1 MFEFILRV
9 KIENT
14 WVDMPFR
21 ASSAHNAI
29 KICETQFGRGSY
41 MGLIESTPL

>member
-9 KIENT
+9 KIGGT

-21 ASSAHNAI
+21 AASAQIAI
-29 KICETQFGRGSY
+29 NICETQFGSGSY